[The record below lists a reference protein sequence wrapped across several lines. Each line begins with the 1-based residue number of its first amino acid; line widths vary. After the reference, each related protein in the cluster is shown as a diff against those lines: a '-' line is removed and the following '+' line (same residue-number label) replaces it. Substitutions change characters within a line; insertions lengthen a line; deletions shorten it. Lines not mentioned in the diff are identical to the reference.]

1 MFELSSKAKKVN
13 DLMAEVRGQV
23 RQSANNLQKKPKRGF
38 EHIDIKN
45 RGNLQKA
52 SSLYDKYKAKDPLKY
67 NSRDILYYFKDL
79 AKEND
84 IKFVSNISLDKRYMR
99 NIKQLLEDYDVL
111 EVLQMYKFLFE
122 APQTYLK
129 KELLHPGILL
139 TGWGHKIYDDS
150 KLYKKGE
157 YVDNPK
163 LDKREYVGDKEES
176 VLGEW

>member
-1 MFELSSKAKKVN
+1 MFELSKKARLVNEQMREMRGQIQIGVN
-13 DLMAEVRGQV
+13 D
-23 RQSANNLQKKPKRGF
+23 LQKKPKRGF
-38 EHIDIKN
+38 EHLDIKN

-52 SSLYDKYKAKDPLKY
+52 SSLYDKYKAKDPSKY
-67 NSRDILYYFKDL
+67 SSRDILYYFKDL
-79 AKEND
+79 AKANG
-84 IKFVSNISLDKRYMR
+84 IKFVSNVSLDKRYMR
-99 NIKQLLEDYDVL
+99 NINQLLKDYDIH
-111 EVLQMYKFLFE
+111 EILQMYTFLFE

-129 KELLHPGILL
+129 KEVLHPGILL
-139 TGWGHKIYDDS
+139 TGWGLKIYDDS